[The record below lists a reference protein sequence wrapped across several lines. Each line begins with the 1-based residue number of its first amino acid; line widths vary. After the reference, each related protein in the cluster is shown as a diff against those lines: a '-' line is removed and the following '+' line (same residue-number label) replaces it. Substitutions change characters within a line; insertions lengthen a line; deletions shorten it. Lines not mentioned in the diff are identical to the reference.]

1 MEGITRIL
9 QRFVTT
15 TILISI
21 FVLIFNFV
29 LLGTLVFNETNQ
41 QIPPEGLLK
50 KISQNLDKQDNNY
63 HLDENTAKILQHNQ
77 AWAMLISEDG
87 HVQWDYHLP
96 SDVPRFY
103 NLVDVAKLSRY
114 YLLQYPVYTWEH
126 KNELIVV
133 GYPKGSHWKYQFT
146 FLSDWLREI
155 PLRLCVLLLFN
166 VGITLLIS
174 VVIGTRLIRGIRP
187 LVSGVHNLAREELVQ
202 LDSKGI
208 FGDLAQSINSAS
220 TKLQKKTDALKARDE
235 ARSNWIA
242 GISHDIR
249 TPLSIILG
257 YASEMEDNFDLSE
270 DQRRQAGI
278 IRHQGEKLRSLV
290 SDLNLVSM
298 LEYEMQPLHL
308 KQIRLSVLARQVAT
322 DFLNNGLDDRYEIDL
337 KLNVEA
343 VKVIG
348 DEKLLLRAI
357 SNLVQNSVNHNTQGC
372 VITLETSLSKDRSQY
387 RFIVKD
393 NGRGIPKEKLT
404 EITELPYSSRRKR
417 TVKEGHG
424 LGIPMV
430 ARIVQAHHGRLF
442 ISNNGDRGGLTTV
455 IELLAHHDEK
465 LEKSKKCE
473 KTEKQ

>member
-9 QRFVTT
+9 RRFVTT
-15 TILISI
+15 TILVSI

-41 QIPPEGLLK
+41 QMSPEGLLK
-50 KISQNLDKQDNNY
+50 KISQSLDKQDNNY

-77 AWAMLISEDG
+77 AWAMLIGEDG
-87 HVQWDYHLP
+87 YVQWDYHLP
-96 SDVPRFY
+96 NDVPRFY
-103 NLVDVAKLSRY
+103 NLVDVAKFSRY

-126 KNELIVV
+126 ENGLIVV
-133 GYPKGSHWKYQFT
+133 GYPKESHWKYQFA
-146 FLSDWLREI
+146 FLSDWLREM
-155 PLRLCVLLLFN
+155 PLRLGVLLLFN

-174 VVIGTRLIRGIRP
+174 IVIGTRLIRGIRP
-187 LVSGVHNLAREELVQ
+187 LVSGVHNLAREEVVQ

-257 YASEMEDNFDLSE
+257 YASEMEDNFDLPE
-270 DQRRQAGI
+270 EQRQQAGI

-308 KQIRLSVLARQVAT
+308 KHIRLSVLARQVAT
-322 DFLNNGLDDRYEIDL
+322 DFLNNGLDDHYDIDL
-337 KLNVEA
+337 KLTVEA
-343 VKVIG
+343 AQVIG

-357 SNLVQNSVNHNTQGC
+357 SNLVQNSVLHNPQGC
-372 VITLETSLSKDRSQY
+372 AIILETSLSKDRSQY

-393 NGRGIPKEKLT
+393 NGRGIPKENLT

-417 TVKEGHG
+417 TVQEGHG

-430 ARIVQAHHGRLF
+430 ARIVQAHHGRL
-442 ISNNGDRGGLTTV
+442 ILASGEDQRGLTAA
-455 IELLAHHDEK
+455 IELPVHYEK
-465 LEKSKKCE
+465 RDPAAGPSS
-473 KTEKQ
+473 